1 MTKQMEVIV
10 RNLTEEEKIEM
21 DFFKKKLVEKI
32 IVLSPSAIQLLIDNP
47 LEYFYKYV
55 CSNFDKEETKKQKRG
70 TLIHTLLLEEAEFD
84 KRYVIMPP
92 NFSKPSDRVLELIDQ
107 LIESIDTE
115 DDSPKTSL
123 NAYSKSIL
131 AWMKDNNFHQSLVDD
146 PKNKELTGDAKR
158 LAKIITDSNQ
168 EYFST
173 MLKAKGKESITSEQ
187 YREAKFKVELI
198 QAIEE
203 NDKLNVVNPNFE
215 DVVFELELE
224 VKISEFYLPLKC
236 IIDAMKIDIAARK
249 IYVTDLKNTG
259 ESIMS
264 WINFS
269 VEKYRVFIQAA
280 VIYMAV
286 ENFKN
291 LEETNELV
299 PGIKD
304 FQIEFGFAILDG
316 RSTTKYVEVTSST
329 MEVWVMRTKA
339 YLNQNVKNHLETF
352 DFSTTFELLNQKLIL

>member
-1 MTKQMEVIV
+1 MEVIV
-10 RNLTEEEKIEM
+10 KNLTEEEKIEM

-32 IVLSPSAIQLLIDNP
+32 IILSPSAIQLLIDNP
-47 LEYFYKYV
+47 LDYFYKYV

-70 TLIHTLLLEEAEFD
+70 TLIHTLLLEEAEFN
-84 KRYVIMPP
+84 KRYVIMPA

-115 DDSPKTSL
+115 DNSPDTNLK
-123 NAYSKSIL
+123 AYSKSIL

-146 PKNKELTGDAKR
+146 AKTKVTGDEKR

-173 MLKAKGKESITSEQ
+173 MLKAKGKEPITSEQ
-187 YREAKFKVELI
+187 YKEAKFKVELI

-203 NDKLNVVNPNFE
+203 NNKLKVVNPNFE

-236 IIDAMKIDIAARK
+236 IIDAMKIDISTRK

-259 ESIMS
+259 ESIMG

-269 VEKYRVFIQAA
+269 VEKYRVFVQAA
-280 VIYMAV
+280 IIYMAV

-304 FQIEFGFAILDG
+304 FQIEFGFAVLDG
-316 RSTTKYVEVTSST
+316 RSTTKYVEVTDST
-329 MEVWVMRTKA
+329 MQIWIMRTKA
-339 YLNQNVKNHLETF
+339 LLNENVKHHFETF